1 MRRIIRIVTSPREE
15 WQRIAGEGGLA
26 AIAYASLLSVLPAG
40 AAFAMR
46 EGSDLA
52 LSSSAVGVT
61 YAAFLGGIVLL
72 GAAFRALA
80 AFHDKRSTWAA
91 CFKVAAYGATPVLLA
106 GAVLV
111 HPVLVIVPMV
121 ALLHVFYLHYLG
133 VQIVLGIAAED
144 SAMFVA
150 LAMAAVFVV
159 SSVFGAGA
167 ASMALL

>member
-1 MRRIIRIVTSPREE
+1 MP
-15 WQRIAGEGGLA
+15 
-26 AIAYASLLSVLPAG
+26 AIAYAALLSLLPA
-40 AAFAMR
+40 ASAFAMR
-46 EGSDLA
+46 QGSDLA
-52 LSSSAVGVT
+52 LSSNAVAVT

-80 AFHDKRSTWAA
+80 AFHDKTATWAA

-133 VQIVLGIAAED
+133 VQVVLGIAAEN

-159 SSVFGAGA
+159 SSVAGAGA
-167 ASMALL
+167 ASMGLL